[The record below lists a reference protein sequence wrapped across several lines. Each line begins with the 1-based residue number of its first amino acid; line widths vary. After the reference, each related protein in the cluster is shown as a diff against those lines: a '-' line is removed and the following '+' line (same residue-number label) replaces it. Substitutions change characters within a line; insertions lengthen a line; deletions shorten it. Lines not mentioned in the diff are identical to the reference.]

1 MYAWRD
7 HFRMEGVQIVGLTA
21 IGRATA
27 HSVTYLEV
35 RLDFAVRNTAFV
47 EQAPMGTCHPQ
58 LRLKTLRGAT
68 RRSCLPR
75 GDMGRESGL

>member
-1 MYAWRD
+1 MYTWRD

-35 RLDFAVRNTAFV
+35 RLDFAVV
-47 EQAPMGTCHPQ
+47 EYGFC
-58 LRLKTLRGAT
+58 
-68 RRSCLPR
+68 
-75 GDMGRESGL
+75 